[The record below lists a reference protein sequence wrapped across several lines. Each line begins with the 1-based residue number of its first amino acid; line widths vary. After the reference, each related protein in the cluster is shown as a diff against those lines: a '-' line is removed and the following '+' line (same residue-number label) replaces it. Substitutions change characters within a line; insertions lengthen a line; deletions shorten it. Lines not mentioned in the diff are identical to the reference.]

1 MNNKSKAR
9 EAYEQL
15 QKRRNKLKRNG
26 IILAMFLLVVNTYAW
41 FVYLAKASLTVDASV
56 IGWDI
61 KFYDE
66 DGEEMDVT
74 INIKDLYPGMKDYQK
89 KIIITNDSSLKGEFS
104 YTISDLKL
112 IGIESDIKESNQ
124 LVESLQNDYPFKVTF
139 ESDKN
144 ELDSDGDFANFYI
157 RVVWPFESDNK
168 YTLIKERNKFQ
179 ELYPYY
185 KLDNQNYIID
195 EEVTSI
201 NFLDKVNSGIY
212 MDSDDIDTF
221 WGEQAV
227 IYKENNPDKG
237 TLTFKLNMRVEQVE

>member
-41 FVYLAKASLTVDASV
+41 FVYLAKASLSVDASV

-66 DGEEMDVT
+66 EGEQMD
-74 INIKDLYPGMKDYQK
+74 INIDIKDLYPGMKDYQK

-112 IGIESDIKESNQ
+112 LGVESDIKESNQ
-124 LVESLQNDYPFKVTF
+124 LIESLQNDYPFKVIF

-144 ELDSDGDFANFYI
+144 ELDSDGDFTNFYI

-185 KLDNQNYIID
+185 KLDNQNYVID

-237 TLTFKLNMRVEQVE
+237 TLTFKLNMSVEQVE

>member
-41 FVYLAKASLTVDASV
+41 FVYLAKASLSVDASV

-66 DGEEMDVT
+66 EGEQMD
-74 INIKDLYPGMKDYQK
+74 INIDIKDLYPGMKDYQK

-112 IGIESDIKESNQ
+112 LGVESDIKESNQ
-124 LVESLQNDYPFKVTF
+124 LIESLQNDYPFKVIF

-144 ELDSDGDFANFYI
+144 ELDSDGDFTNFYI

-168 YTLIKERNKFQ
+168 YTLIKEINKFQ
-179 ELYPYY
+179 GLYPYY
-185 KLDNQNYIID
+185 KLDNQNYVID

-237 TLTFKLNMRVEQVE
+237 TLTFKLNMSVEQVE

>member
-1 MNNKSKAR
+1 MNDKSKAR

-66 DGEEMDVT
+66 NGEEMDVT

-144 ELDSDGDFANFYI
+144 ELDSDGDFTNFYI

-179 ELYPYY
+179 GLYPYY

-195 EEVTSI
+195 EEVTSV

>member
-144 ELDSDGDFANFYI
+144 ELDSDGDFTKFYI

-227 IYKENNPDKG
+227 IYKENNPD
-237 TLTFKLNMRVEQVE
+237 

>member
-1 MNNKSKAR
+1 MNDKSKAR

-66 DGEEMDVT
+66 NGEEMDVT

-144 ELDSDGDFANFYI
+144 ELDSDGDFTNFYI

-179 ELYPYY
+179 GLYPYY

-195 EEVTSI
+195 EEVTSV

-227 IYKENNPDKG
+227 IYKDNNPDKG

>member
-1 MNNKSKAR
+1 MNDKSKAR

-144 ELDSDGDFANFYI
+144 ELDSDGDFTNFYI

-179 ELYPYY
+179 GLYPYY

-195 EEVTSI
+195 EEVTSV

-227 IYKENNPDKG
+227 IYKDNNPDKG

>member
-61 KFYDE
+61 NFYDE

-179 ELYPYY
+179 WLYPYY

-227 IYKENNPDKG
+227 I
-237 TLTFKLNMRVEQVE
+237 

>member
-1 MNNKSKAR
+1 MNDKSKAR

-66 DGEEMDVT
+66 NGEEMDVT

-144 ELDSDGDFANFYI
+144 ELDSDGDFTNFYI

-179 ELYPYY
+179 GLYPYY

-227 IYKENNPDKG
+227 IYKDNNPDKG

>member
-41 FVYLAKASLTVDASV
+41 FVYLAKASLSVDASV

-66 DGEEMDVT
+66 EGEQMD
-74 INIKDLYPGMKDYQK
+74 INIDIKDLYPGMKDYQK

-112 IGIESDIKESNQ
+112 LGVESDIKESNQ
-124 LVESLQNDYPFKVTF
+124 LIESLQNDYPFKVIF

-144 ELDSDGDFANFYI
+144 ELDSDGDFTNFYI

-179 ELYPYY
+179 GLYPYY
-185 KLDNQNYIID
+185 KLDNQNYVID

-237 TLTFKLNMRVEQVE
+237 TLSFKLNMSVEQVE

>member
-144 ELDSDGDFANFYI
+144 ELDSDGDFTNFYI

-179 ELYPYY
+179 GLYPYY